1 MELKMSKYLPA
12 TRGIAAT
19 LILPSL
25 LISTAF
31 VSMANAQNLP
41 FHKPPPSPYTQLT
54 YDCSLLKEFPTPKAT
69 ERNPIAHLT
78 VYLSQDKKGEFR
90 GLTVQYQMANG
101 QVVQR
106 GSQYRSYKESVQGD
120 SYQWSGIN
128 IQNSDISMKGVLDV
142 NSGDDQWSY
151 YSEEMTEDGE
161 LKYAMVSQCS
171 VRGGQYS
178 PTPSRPSTE
187 KKLRNSR
194 FGYLPHV
201 PSASPKKSAA
211 G

>member
-1 MELKMSKYLPA
+1 VSKFSPA
-12 TRGIAAT
+12 NLAIAA
-19 LILPSL
+19 L
-25 LISTAF
+25 LIASTASAE
-31 VSMANAQNLP
+31 VP
-41 FHKPPPSPYTQLT
+41 YHKQQPSPYTRLT

-106 GSQYRSYKESVQGD
+106 GTQYRSYKESVQGD

-161 LKYAMVSQCS
+161 LKYSMVSQCS
-171 VRGGQYS
+171 VREGQYKGA
-178 PTPSRPSTE
+178 SRS
-187 KKLRNSR
+187 
-194 FGYLPHV
+194 
-201 PSASPKKSAA
+201 
-211 G
+211 